1 MSAQIVNVS
10 VVIPHDTKINVICSG
25 GEECLFTSL
34 DLDRLCSEVMTAKS
48 PCLVGT
54 SDDAGRLIFVFLF
67 DICRNINS
75 IGK

>member
-1 MSAQIVNVS
+1 M
-10 VVIPHDTKINVICSG
+10 ICSG

-54 SDDAGRLIFVFLF
+54 SDDAGRLIFIFLF
-67 DICRNINS
+67 GVCRNINS